1 MQWCTTAVV
10 HLAEMWE
17 RRTAGSQP
25 YVTETPVTTS
35 QSVSEPRLLLENSP
49 RELQPWSITQPTQHR
64 AAQI

>member
-25 YVTETPVTTS
+25 YVQETPVTTS
-35 QSVSEPRLLLENSP
+35 QSVSEPR
-49 RELQPWSITQPTQHR
+49 
-64 AAQI
+64 